1 MDHQNI
7 EAEGS
12 VSIYVKPTLLN
23 FTVKESNPIVSDDK
37 EEEICCIC
45 LDNLSSSQIYLLCH
59 HTFHDGCLMA
69 WVNGRDTCPICRY

>member
-12 VSIYVKPTLLN
+12 VSIYAQPTLLN

-45 LDNLSSSQIYLLCH
+45 LDNLSSSQVYL
-59 HTFHDGCLMA
+59 GCLMA